1 MKNAIKA
8 ARSAV
13 SMPEKSGNSYRVTG
27 PWDAAVPDGA
37 RTERTRPYYRAA
49 LQLRAAWIT
58 EIALIASGCDPE
70 DASYR
75 ASEADLTGKKPEQIV
90 AEFLAA
96 VKA

>member
-13 SMPEKSGNSYRVTG
+13 SMPEKCGNSYRVTG
-27 PWDAAVPDGA
+27 PWDSACPDGA
-37 RTERTRPYYRAA
+37 RTEKTCVYRSSA
-49 LQLRAAWIT
+49 LQLRARWIT